1 MVGNKKKAEFVG
13 LFRKFASTYLSA
25 PDGRRYM
32 DLCDEGRGQA
42 RRNFENINVA
52 FSRGEDITEEVLLKL
67 LPYTDSMANRQ
78 KEAWIH
84 TAPVISENVK
94 EWFQKSGLTQPDSWP
109 LVAKAVLL
117 FVRRCIEEPRQLSAA
132 CADFSELPYCKAFQ
146 TEMLSPILSALRPD
160 DFLPFNNKS
169 QQVVN
174 HFADKSYSLR
184 LTDYPA
190 ANETGHVLTEE
201 AAKEMRRPHL
211 PEIQKVDLFDMF
223 SHWLVAVKKYD
234 FKRAS
239 FTARAEMYTR
249 WPPLW

>member
-1 MVGNKKKAEFVG
+1 MVGDKKAELVG
-13 LFRKFASTYLSA
+13 LFRKFASTDLSS

-32 DLCDEGRGQA
+32 DLCNEGRGQG
-42 RRNFENINVA
+42 RRNFRNINVA
-52 FSRGEDITEEVLLKL
+52 FSRGEDITEEILLKL

-132 CADFSELPYCKAFQ
+132 CTDFSELPYCKAFQ

-160 DFLPFNNKS
+160 DFLPINNKS

-201 AAKEMRRPHL
+201 AAKEMHQSNL
-211 PEIQKVDLFDMF
+211 TESQKVAFFDMF
-223 SHWLVAVKKYD
+223 SHWLVTVKRYR
-234 FKRAS
+234 FKSAPFAIS
-239 FTARAEMYTR
+239 EEMYKR